1 MLFSGSGFKGVD
13 ERVRE
18 HASFNYGKLSYELG
32 YYPAAVSSLKDFI
45 ETYPKSQTMRKPR
58 NYWLSHCCAPGIM
71 MKPLAI
77 LEKLDKTN
85 NKLKQAYQKVAYYS
99 GVNAY
104 NDKQYQDAHKLF
116 NKSLEMPIDGGLQAA
131 CFSGWERSTTQMKT
145 MPAPYATRTN
155 S

>member
-1 MLFSGSGFKGVD
+1 ML
-13 ERVRE
+13 R
-18 HASFNYGKLSYELG
+18 
-32 YYPAAVSSLKDFI
+32 
-45 ETYPKSQTMRKPR
+45 TR
-58 NYWLSHCCAPGIM
+58 NYDEA
-71 MKPLAI
+71 LAI

-104 NDKQYQDAHKLF
+104 NDKQYQDAYKLF